1 MNIRKK
7 LKNKNK
13 KWMKEGNRRNK
24 EGRKGQNG
32 RTKEGGKWKGE
43 ENRREIMKGRGDNEG
58 RMDRRKEQR
67 KRMKIKV
74 GKKE

>member
-1 MNIRKK
+1 
-7 LKNKNK
+7 
-13 KWMKEGNRRNK
+13 
-24 EGRKGQNG
+24 
-32 RTKEGGKWKGE
+32 
-43 ENRREIMKGRGDNEG
+43 MKGRGDNEG